1 MTLLVDRRSFVH
13 SMASLVAG
21 YKLIPFRD
29 SIEKRAS
36 IAHSQR
42 QSQPG
47 RTYVCPPC
55 GLDCDKLTFDK
66 PGKCPQCGMKL
77 IPTSAGDD
85 SPPTVAI
92 LLFNC
97 VEIIDYAGPW
107 EVFGSAGFQ
116 VHTVAERIEP
126 LTLVFG
132 QKLIADYSFE
142 NSPRADI
149 LLVPGGGV
157 SHAMINPALIRW
169 IQASAKEAK
178 HVMSV
183 CTGAFLL
190 AKAGLLDGQIA
201 TTVHGMID
209 DLLAFPNTKVVYNKR
224 YVDNGKII
232 TTAGLSSGIDGAFHL
247 VSKMLGI
254 GEAQSVAL
262 NLEYRWEPDSGYAR
276 AALADRYLPDG
287 LAYGKA
293 GLKGTEARMLS
304 TQGSTDRWETKILVS
319 EPRSAAEIT
328 DLVRKRIAANTAVWG
343 MSSRISHMRSAP
355 EFSGGENGSE
365 IKWKFT
371 DTDGRDWSGVG
382 LVTPAPDEKGKFI
395 LTLRVTGSKAG
406 AAK

>member
-1 MTLLVDRRSFVH
+1 MTLLFDRRSFVH
-13 SMASLVAG
+13 SMAGLVAG

-29 SIEKRAS
+29 SIAKQA
-36 IAHSQR
+36 AAGHLQQ

-55 GLDCDKLTFDK
+55 GLECDKLTFDK
-66 PGKCPQCGMKL
+66 PGTCPGCGMKL
-77 IPTSAGDD
+77 VPTSAGDD
-85 SPPTVAI
+85 SPPAVTI
-92 LLFNC
+92 LLFNG

-107 EVFGSAGFQ
+107 EVFGAAGFQ
-116 VHTVAERIEP
+116 VHTVGEKIEP

-132 QKLIADYSFE
+132 QKLTADYTFE
-142 NSPRADI
+142 NSPKADI

-157 SHAMINPALIRW
+157 SRAMENPALIRW
-169 IQASAKEAK
+169 IQASAKEARY
-178 HVMSV
+178 VMSV

-190 AKAGLLDGQIA
+190 AKAGLLDGQTA

-209 DLLAFPNTKVVYNKR
+209 DLLAFPNTRVVYDKR

-254 GEAQSVAL
+254 GQAQSVAL
-262 NLEYRWEPDSGYAR
+262 NLEYHWEPDSGFAR

-293 GLKGTEARMLS
+293 ALRGAETKMIS
-304 TQGSTDRWETKILVS
+304 THGDTNRWEAKILIS
-319 EPRSAAEIT
+319 EPKTQDEIA
-328 DLVRKRIAANTAVWG
+328 DLVRERIAANTAVWG
-343 MSSRISHMRSAP
+343 MSRRLSHMRGVP
-355 EFSGGENGSE
+355 ELTGGKNGSE
-365 IKWKFT
+365 IRWKFT

-382 LVTPAPDEKGKFI
+382 LVEPAPEDKGKFI
-395 LTLRVTGSKAG
+395 LTLTIASNQQGASK
-406 AAK
+406 

>member
-1 MTLLVDRRSFVH
+1 
-13 SMASLVAG
+13 
-21 YKLIPFRD
+21 
-29 SIEKRAS
+29 
-36 IAHSQR
+36 
-42 QSQPG
+42 
-47 RTYVCPPC
+47 
-55 GLDCDKLTFDK
+55 
-66 PGKCPQCGMKL
+66 MKL
-77 IPTSAGDD
+77 VPTSAGDD
-85 SPPTVAI
+85 SPPAVAI
-92 LLFNC
+92 LLFNG

-116 VHTVAERIEP
+116 VHTVAEKIEP

-142 NSPRADI
+142 NSPKADI

-157 SHAMINPALIRW
+157 SRAMDNPALIRW
-169 IQASAKEAK
+169 IQASAKDAR

-190 AKAGLLDGQIA
+190 AKAGLLDGQTA

-293 GLKGTEARMLS
+293 GLKGAETRMLS
-304 TQGSTDRWETKILVS
+304 TRGDTDGWETKILVS
-319 EPRSAAEIT
+319 QPNTQGEIT

-343 MSSRISHMRSAP
+343 MSSSLSHMRGAP
-355 EFSGGENGSE
+355 ELTGGKNGSE
-365 IKWKFT
+365 IRWKFT

-382 LVTPAPDEKGKFI
+382 LVEPSSDDKGKFVV
-395 LTLRVTGSKAG
+395 TLKIASNKSGASK
-406 AAK
+406 